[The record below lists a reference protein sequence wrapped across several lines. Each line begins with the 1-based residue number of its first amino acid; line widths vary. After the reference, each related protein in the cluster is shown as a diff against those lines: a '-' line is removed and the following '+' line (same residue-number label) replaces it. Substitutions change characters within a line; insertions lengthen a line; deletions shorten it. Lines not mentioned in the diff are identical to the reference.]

1 MIYTKAI
8 NNETTKNSFM
18 YNVNKDQYHKQIFTL
33 IIMITT

>member
-1 MIYTKAI
+1 MIRTKAL
-8 NNETTKNSFM
+8 NNETTKNSYK